1 MSDTPILT
9 LPVLTEA
16 ALTTR
21 QVGGAGLFDG
31 IMETM
36 AKHLRVEYDK
46 GRISGEDYAKAW
58 ISSMEA
64 ALGASVQ
71 FALQKDQAYYQALL
85 VQKQVEKIDFEIKEL
100 LPKSLEKA
108 TKEIE
113 SISSEI
119 SLSTARRDQIL
130 YETANIQ
137 PLQKAGLEHDNAIK
151 AFQLSDHLPAQVAG
165 ITADTAGKIYNND
178 FLLPA
183 QLVSLKEQNEAH
195 RAKTLDTRTDGAPV
209 KGAIGVQI
217 ALQKQQID
225 SFKRDA
231 ETKVA
236 KMILDTWITQKSMD
250 EGLAPPSSLTD
261 VNINSV
267 MAKLRTNLEL

>member
-250 EGLAPPSSLTD
+250 EGLVPPSSLTD

-267 MAKLRTNLEL
+267 MTKLRTNLEL